1 MRASRAW
8 LLLCALH
15 GVASMLLW
23 WGQTSAVDA
32 LIWRADTWTERPWTL
47 WTSAWVHVNT
57 PHLIMNQIALGA
69 LTAFAWVIR
78 PTLPSALAW
87 WLCWPLI
94 QVSMVLWPQ
103 VGYAVGL
110 SGLLHAGAMVLA
122 VQLLL
127 RCIVIR
133 KARRWGGA
141 ADAGAADRGAA
152 GAQLVPSRGVG
163 RRQWDLGGAGRPPGW
178 RVLGSVPGPAGGL
191 VAQAA
196 PGARHEHPPHDRR
209 PTPRLTGCPAPDGAT
224 RHRAS
229 PSPARSSRHRLG
241 RLNPSASPLRIQC
254 TGPPTNNPIDR
265 MDEKDI
271 HQDKL

>member
-32 LIWRADTWTERPWTL
+32 LIWRADTWTGRPWTL

-133 KARRWGGA
+133 KARRWGGLLMLALLIEVLLERSWSHPVVWDDGNGTSVVQA
-141 ADAGAADRGAA
+141 AHLAGAFWGLCLGLLAA
-152 GAQLVPSRGVG
+152 WWLR
-163 RRQWDLGGAGRPPGW
+163 RRQAPATNTHPTTGAP
-178 RVLGSVPGPAGGL
+178 
-191 VAQAA
+191 
-196 PGARHEHPPHDRR
+196 
-209 PTPRLTGCPAPDGAT
+209 
-224 RHRAS
+224 HRA
-229 PSPARSSRHRLG
+229 
-241 RLNPSASPLRIQC
+241 
-254 TGPPTNNPIDR
+254 
-265 MDEKDI
+265 
-271 HQDKL
+271 